1 MLSEKFGLVDQ
12 NDLMRLGGAIFA
24 YVFHRI
30 DQLKLIELL
39 NEHVPELQE
48 SIIETVRVDGYVLKN
63 CKAYAWAYYKAVQ
76 EGEKLPRGSDFGID
90 ADDLAL
96 LQRLNLSHISL
107 EYPAYSLYD
116 YQALIDS
123 ATNSRAMNA
132 YIGRFVSKRM
142 TFLMRSYGVER
153 DDLEH
158 ECKLGAL
165 RSIYM
170 RYPQFD
176 SLLHLNNTAKTGI
189 HNAGE
194 SQVTFYTGPARQ
206 RLQQEADGS
215 FSSRHV
221 STESLSELEAPQ
233 PYLSHIK
240 DYLEILAKLSDRMR
254 PSTQR
259 FLMCCAGQYDAGFS
273 AYLEENNTEAVEV
286 MAYSRYLSKA
296 KRYFEL
302 TDKEVTKIFTRLRQF
317 LESGRV

>member
-1 MLSEKFGLVDQ
+1 MLSEKFGLADQ
-12 NDLMRLGGAIFA
+12 DLMRLGGAIFA

-30 DQLKLIELL
+30 DQRKLIELL
-39 NEHVPELQE
+39 DEHVPSFQE

-63 CKAYAWAYYKAVQ
+63 CKAYAWAFYKATQ
-76 EGEKLPRGSDFGID
+76 LNEPLPRAKDFEIERE
-90 ADDLAL
+90 DLPL
-96 LQRLNLSHISL
+96 LERLNLSHINL
-107 EYPAYSLYD
+107 DYPAYTLFDYD
-116 YQALIDS
+116 ALLTS
-123 ATNSRAMNA
+123 ATNSRAMDA

-142 TFLMRSYGVER
+142 TFLIRSYGVER
-153 DDLEH
+153 NDLEH

-165 RSIYM
+165 RAIYM

-194 SQVTFYTGPARQ
+194 SQVTFYTSPARQ
-206 RLQQEADGS
+206 RLQQDSDGS

-233 PYLSHIK
+233 PYLLHIK
-240 DYLEILAKLSDRMR
+240 DYLEVLAKFSDRMR
-254 PSTQR
+254 PATQR
-259 FLMCCAGQYDAGFS
+259 FLMCCAGQYDQGFS

-302 TDKEVTKIFTRLRQF
+302 TDKEVTKMFSRLREL